1 MLRRVLIASV
11 VLGAAAAS
19 ATSFAGA
26 PLVVSV
32 WGGNWK
38 DTIERVVAKPYTA
51 QTGIPVEFEVGG
63 TLDRLAKARVAKG
76 APLVDVTFTTSHVAR
91 LYASDGLLEKLDLAK
106 LPASKDLAKEAFRSE
121 HAIGGW
127 AYVYTIAYRADQVK
141 TPITKWADLW
151 RPDLRGK
158 IAMPDF
164 DPSHIITISALLEGG
179 NEKTW
184 EKGQERLRQL
194 KPSIAAFFSTDARS
208 QDLMKTGEAPVEV
221 MLSINAFHLRE
232 QGVPITIVEP
242 TDKPG
247 ILGIDVATVMAGS
260 QKTRNAYEFVNLLL
274 SKDVQEQLA
283 AGFKAGPT
291 NTKAGVP
298 ASLKGQPGVFAL
310 ARARSGRVR
319 SLLLGLTL
327 APFFTGAIVR
337 TYAWMLV
344 LGSSLV
350 TWPVRLLFEPSGVLV
365 GLVHFSMPT
374 MILILAAALA
384 HVDPALERAA

>member
-1 MLRRVLIASV
+1 MAGPWNPS
-11 VLGAAAAS
+11 AAS
-19 ATSFAGA
+19 CCTRPRGRAATAASCTPAWPSPVIRRSSTPSPAAPGRAARCSRPAMRAGRPA
-26 PLVVSV
+26 SSRPSSRAASGS
-32 WGGNWK
+32 WSPPTRRSSSMTTPRASGSARRSAARSCS
-38 DTIERVVAKPYTA
+38 ERYHV
-51 QTGIPVEFEVGG
+51 PV
-63 TLDRLAKARVAKG
+63 

-151 RPDLRGK
+151 RPDLKGK

-221 MLSINAFHLRE
+221 MLSINAFHLRD
-232 QGVPITIVEP
+232 QGLNITIVDP
-242 TDKPG
+242 KDRPG
-247 ILGIDVATVMAGS
+247 ILG
-260 QKTRNAYEFVNLLL
+260 
-274 SKDVQEQLA
+274 
-283 AGFKAGPT
+283 
-291 NTKAGVP
+291 
-298 ASLKGQPGVFAL
+298 
-310 ARARSGRVR
+310 
-319 SLLLGLTL
+319 
-327 APFFTGAIVR
+327 
-337 TYAWMLV
+337 
-344 LGSSLV
+344 
-350 TWPVRLLFEPSGVLV
+350 
-365 GLVHFSMPT
+365 
-374 MILILAAALA
+374 
-384 HVDPALERAA
+384 

>member
-51 QTGIPVEFEVGG
+51 ETGIAVEFEVGG

-76 APLVDVTFTTSHVAR
+76 APLVDVTFTTTHVAR

-164 DPSHIITISALLEGG
+164 DPSHIITISALLE
-179 NEKTW
+179 
-184 EKGQERLRQL
+184 
-194 KPSIAAFFSTDARS
+194 
-208 QDLMKTGEAPVEV
+208 
-221 MLSINAFHLRE
+221 
-232 QGVPITIVEP
+232 
-242 TDKPG
+242 
-247 ILGIDVATVMAGS
+247 AGS

-291 NTKAGVP
+291 NMKAGVP
-298 ASLKGQPGVFAL
+298 ASLKGQPGVFATPAEWKERGYIIDDETRATL
-310 ARARSGRVR
+310 LPKWKEWFNANIVAR
-319 SLLLGLTL
+319 
-327 APFFTGAIVR
+327 
-337 TYAWMLV
+337 
-344 LGSSLV
+344 
-350 TWPVRLLFEPSGVLV
+350 
-365 GLVHFSMPT
+365 
-374 MILILAAALA
+374 
-384 HVDPALERAA
+384 

>member
-1 MLRRVLIASV
+1 MLRRALIASI
-11 VLGAAAAS
+11 VLSAAAAS

-121 HAIGGW
+121 HAVGGW

-151 RPDLRGK
+151 RPDLKGK

-232 QGVPITIVEP
+232 QGMPITIVEP

-291 NTKAGVP
+291 NMKAGVP
-298 ASLKGQPGVFAL
+298 AALKGQPGVFATPAEWKERGYIIDDETRATL
-310 ARARSGRVR
+310 LPKWKEWFNANIVAR
-319 SLLLGLTL
+319 
-327 APFFTGAIVR
+327 
-337 TYAWMLV
+337 
-344 LGSSLV
+344 
-350 TWPVRLLFEPSGVLV
+350 
-365 GLVHFSMPT
+365 
-374 MILILAAALA
+374 
-384 HVDPALERAA
+384 